1 MPQAVGIWLGGVLSG
16 AFGGSLTAYS
26 VGAAVGYAGA
36 YIAIAGG
43 MAAASAEL
51 QANEIKNNNF
61 ASRELVLASAKAAQT
76 VVYGESWCG
85 GVLMYG
91 NSRWL
96 PGDDNFNV
104 LKGIAHCGHE
114 CDSISDL
121 YYDNDLVTGSA
132 DIDWAG
138 GRITAGKYGLE
149 RLGTYAV
156 NLEKYLGTSTQ
167 TASPLLT
174 TNFGMDWTSAHRA
187 RGITYTVHAFNY
199 FSLTAKTPNG
209 IFYSGVPQNIR
220 AKIKGR
226 KVYDA
231 RLDST
236 NGGSGAH
243 RFATSSTWAW
253 SANPILCATD
263 YLTQYMSVAF
273 ARIDWDWVRA
283 QADICDVQV
292 LIPPASP
299 ATYQS
304 RYTCNGVISLG
315 NTHRAN
321 LDAIMSACMG
331 VYPKVNGK
339 WRPTAGAYVAADV
352 SISEADIV
360 GDIVMTGS
368 VSREERYNSVSSVYF
383 SIADMGQEVDSA
395 PITAA
400 AYVTRDGG
408 QTLSKTIALTM
419 TNSEYQAQRINH
431 KWLLQSDQQ
440 IGCVV
445 PLRWTGLQIA
455 PGTRVSLTY
464 AKFGWSAKVFRCT
477 GWKLGG
483 DSPVGV
489 VLREDLSASWADP
502 TVGEYTVR
510 SAQGVMT
517 PGSVTI
523 PQPTTGGAAGEIM
536 IQNANFEMGNWSWAV
551 SGSTW
556 AITED
561 PTNSHQGRWVLSA
574 VTPTASRVTNYVKF
588 PCTAGD
594 YVTFGGWYKTSASLT
609 GGIGFGV
616 SWLDSAGAELSVKTK
631 AITVASTTWKQIK
644 QEAALA
650 PAGTHWVQFYIYTAG
665 TTVGTVYADDTF
677 MVVQSGTTGAPSTGN
692 ILAPY
697 MSDFEFTEQNW
708 FWQGPQAANTN
719 LNTFAPST
727 TQKTIGTKSIK
738 ISSNAGDTRL
748 YIVMARHPGTSYPII
763 TRPNRRFLLLGSIY
777 PDTNAS
783 GNWSWRLNASGGG
796 TDSSGTF
803 STTANQWNSFA
814 IELDR
819 TALTETAFQ
828 LVFHRSIS
836 ATAIAYL
843 DAVMLLDVTDSP
855 WITTTNYPSEYIAG
869 SLFQDVTALRLKTRQ
884 TDSTRVNNTLA
895 ETQEVGQWMMGPAL
909 QYRVRCHFMFTG
921 NATADVKFQW
931 QFTQTPVL
939 ARGTMIV
946 TTNTGG
952 AENSTTSIDLTA
964 VQTILYSVNSDT
976 VIVDIDATVETHAT
990 LPAEMQLWY
999 AQNTTSASPSLS
1011 FKKGSWVSVTLATA

>member
-1 MPQAVGIWLGGVLSG
+1 MPQAVGAWLGTYVSG
-16 AFGGSLTAYS
+16 WI
-26 VGAAVGYAGA
+26 V
-36 YIAIAGG
+36 
-43 MAAASAEL
+43 AAAEVAAIYGLQVASTRAAEKEAEKH
-51 QANEIKNNNF
+51 QTF
-61 ASRELVLASAKAAQT
+61 ARDMVIASAKAPQQI
-76 VVYGESWCG
+76 VYGESFCG
-85 GVLMYG
+85 GVIMYA
-91 NSRWL
+91 NSRSE
-96 PGDDNFNV
+96 PGAHDNFQV
-104 LKGIAHCGHE
+104 IKAIAHCARE
-114 CDSISDL
+114 CESITDL
-121 YYDNDLVTGSA
+121 YYDNDLVTDA
-132 DIDWAG
+132 AHIDWG
-138 GRITAGKYGLE
+138 GGIIDAGKYGLGQG
-149 RLGTYAV
+149 GTWAV
-156 NLEKYLGTSTQ
+156 KLEKYLGTAAQTQ
-167 TASPLLT
+167 SPLLST
-174 TNFGMDWTSAHRA
+174 ISATDYPGGAGGVYRA
-187 RGITYTVHAFNY
+187 RGICYTVHMFTY
-199 FSLTAKTPNG
+199 FSYTAKTPEG

-220 AKIKGR
+220 AKIKGA
-226 KVYDA
+226 KVYDP
-231 RLDST
+231 RLDGT
-236 NGGSGAH
+236 NGGTGAQ
-243 RFATSSTWAW
+243 RFATPSTWTW
-253 SANPILCATD
+253 SENPILCATD
-263 YLTQYMSVAF
+263 YMTQYMSIAF
-273 ARIDWDWVRA
+273 ARMDWDWIRA

-292 LIPPASP
+292 LIPPVSP

-315 NTHRAN
+315 NTHGDN
-321 LDAIMSACMG
+321 LEQILSSCAGSC
-331 VYPKVNGK
+331 PKVSGK

-352 SISEADIV
+352 SISEVDIV
-360 GDIVMTGS
+360 GDIVMSGS
-368 VSREERYNSVSSVYF
+368 VRREDRYNTVKSIYASVTDYG
-383 SIADMGQEVDSA
+383 IEVDA
-395 PITAA
+395 LPLTDAG
-400 AYVTRDGG
+400 YVTRDGG
-408 QTLSKTIALTM
+408 TTLVKTLM
-419 TNSEYQAQRINH
+419 LPLTNSEYQAQRIAY
-431 KWLLQSDQQ
+431 KKLLQSDRQ
-440 IGCVV
+440 ITCSV

-455 PGTRVSLTY
+455 IGTRVSLTY
-464 AKFGWSAKVFRCT
+464 SKFGWSAKVFRCA

-483 DSPVGV
+483 DSPVTV
-489 VLREDLSASWADP
+489 MLIEDDSAAWADP
-502 TVGEYTVR
+502 AVANYSTR
-510 SAQGVMT
+510 SAQGIVT
-517 PGSVTI
+517 PGTI
-523 PQPTTGGAAGEIM
+523 DIPTPTAGGAAGEIT
-536 IQNANFEMGNWSWAV
+536 IQNANFEIGNWYWTV
-551 SGSTW
+551 SGSSW
-556 AITED
+556 VITLD
-561 PTNSHQGRWVLSA
+561 STKAHQGSYVLVA